1 MDGSDSS
8 VRRRDTVTVDVGGVL
23 VRSAQS
29 SGRRAP
35 QSALGP
41 RRAHDR

>member
-8 VRRRDTVTVDVGGVL
+8 VRRRETLTVDVGGVL
-23 VRSAQS
+23 AGSAQCAS
-29 SGRRAP
+29 

>member
-29 SGRRAP
+29 SGRLAR

-41 RRAHDR
+41 RRARDR